1 MSQAALSQELQ
12 AGVDEFLRRGGTI
25 TQLNWAGVPIDG
37 TPVEPKP
44 VRSYGREYER
54 VAAEKALKAKAA
66 PAPAVV
72 IPEPVVTRRVDPQPE
87 PAPCIIAEL
96 RSIRAEARR
105 LIAHVD
111 TLAAAMQRDSDTE
124 SGFHSSQTQ

>member
-1 MSQAALSQELQ
+1 MSQTALSQELQ

-87 PAPCIIAEL
+87 QPCIISEL

-105 LIAHVD
+105 WIAYLD
-111 TLAAAMQRDSDTE
+111 SLEAA
-124 SGFHSSQTQ
+124 